1 MDNFERFP
9 QAPELHAPLG
19 YVIINSSTNE
29 GEKMDSHLEMDYE
42 DRYSYEEDEMSG
54 GYCSVC
60 YNGDPFCECEDW
72 EA

>member
-1 MDNFERFP
+1 
-9 QAPELHAPLG
+9 
-19 YVIINSSTNE
+19 
-29 GEKMDSHLEMDYE
+29 MDSHLEMDYE

-60 YNGDPFCECEDW
+60 YNGDLFCECEDW